1 MEKIGKELFGY
12 KKQEVNQWIEE
23 TVVKT
28 EDLLEKIQIQEQQ
41 IEWLE
46 KQVGYYQKSEANL
59 RSFLENSAGNPMKI
73 RENAVAESERILKE
87 ARQNAD
93 RIISDA
99 IEQAEKLET
108 KKIKIEKDLRSHK
121 NQLRTIIE
129 QETDIM
135 EQIED
140 LEMGN

>member
-12 KKQEVNQWIEE
+12 KRQDVNQLIEE

-28 EDLLEKIQIQEQQ
+28 EDLLEKIQIQEEQ
-41 IEWLE
+41 IGSLE
-46 KQVGYYQKSEANL
+46 KQVSYYQKLESNL
-59 RSFLENSAGNPMKI
+59 RGFLENSAGNPMKI
-73 RENAVAESERILKE
+73 KENAIEESEKILAE
-87 ARQNAD
+87 ARHNAD

-99 IEQAEKLET
+99 IEQSEKLET
-108 KKIKIEKDLRSHK
+108 KKMEIERALRRHK
-121 NQLRTIIE
+121 NQLRTIVE

-140 LEMGN
+140 LEMDN

>member
-12 KKQEVNQWIEE
+12 KRQDVNQLIEE

-28 EDLLEKIQIQEQQ
+28 EDLLEKIQIQEEQ
-41 IEWLE
+41 IKSLE
-46 KQVGYYQKSEANL
+46 KQVNYYQKLEANL
-59 RSFLENSAGNPMKI
+59 RGFLENSAGNPMKI
-73 RENAVAESERILKE
+73 KENAISESEKILAE
-87 ARQNAD
+87 ARHNAD

-99 IEQAEKLET
+99 IEQSEKLET
-108 KKIKIEKDLRSHK
+108 KKIEIERALRRHK
-121 NQLRTIIE
+121 NQLRTIVE

-140 LEMGN
+140 LEMDN